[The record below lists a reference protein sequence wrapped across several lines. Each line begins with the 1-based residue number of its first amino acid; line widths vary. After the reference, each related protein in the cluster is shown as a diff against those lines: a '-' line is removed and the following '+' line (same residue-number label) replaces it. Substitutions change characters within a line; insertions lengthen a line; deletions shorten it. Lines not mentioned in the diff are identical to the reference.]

1 MKNKISAISRIRMLI
16 DVGKEYRAKVNA
28 FNATNFYGNNDA
40 KIIQAQ
46 QDRTE
51 TRSQG
56 GLNYTARDPAYWEID
71 NPHRSVVGD
80 TDFLKGTSMW
90 NTKYEEKTIN
100 QLQYIQAPQYGYN
113 KNYWVEHI
121 NEIEAKRVSKV
132 VPSQVGNGN
141 MTLEID
147 RNA

>member
-1 MKNKISAISRIRMLI
+1 MLV

-28 FNATNFYGNNDA
+28 FNASSFYGNQDA

-56 GLNYTARDPAYWEID
+56 GLNYTAREPAYWAID
-71 NPHRSVVGD
+71 NPHRSVQGD
-80 TDFLKGTSMW
+80 IDYLKGTSLW
-90 NTKYEEKTIN
+90 NTKYKETTVN

-113 KNYWVEHI
+113 KNYWVEHL
-121 NEIEAKRVSKV
+121 NEIERNRVGNV

-141 MTLEID
+141 MTLELD
-147 RNA
+147 TNA